1 MADPN
6 SLESLQALYADLLAL
21 SEARLTS
28 LERLGIQLDAHVKDF
43 QNLLD
48 KKVRNEE
55 SRQTL
60 ATGKLD
66 FEGDQYTVNEEF
78 KQGAL
83 KVADELN
90 IDELD
95 AARICLEVQEET
107 DSSGRSLLTNSIVR
121 FHQRRKHLLD
131 CLRLLVQLSA
141 DVNLDEDLRA
151 ALQAVVQQIVQP
163 QNGSSAFAQKC
174 LAAMRDIKS
183 WLQTLGEKLSGA
195 SVLGQGQQ
203 EEFLETIEYQRVS
216 LVKQHESLG
225 VTLHYLVKE
234 NRARS
239 AEFQTVLEVLKKA
252 DKYDNLLLHYFPAL
266 SSFISR
272 FGGPEGGATIA
283 EARALHEQIFKP
295 YDEDPWTLSYAHAAF
310 RAWWLAE
317 YSGWYGENHD
327 GSIPENQLE
336 DESRQRSK
344 QYSDALKDK
353 GFDFILALSADIR
366 AVDWH
371 DPARHGL
378 RQWLQRNPVPAVL
391 PDPIP
396 FSDFFQN
403 LMMEQL
409 ETFIEAFITNLPD
422 VLRRLRV
429 DEDEQRQVSKD
440 HEHDLNLERFLV
452 IIAYVFEGRP
462 KAALEG
468 FWDVP
473 DGALLGFVHWASKRA
488 STPLVTTFCEML
500 QAISGDEECATAAHV
515 FLLDE
520 GTQSS
525 GKMRRTHSLT
535 WNQIFKELTFFSSKI
550 RDRPALPQTHGYR
563 PGKPNADLAEAEPE
577 SAMMLECYLRLI
589 TRLCTESEAARTF
602 IAQHPTFNLS
612 ELLFQLASSSIQP
625 RLRACAFT
633 ALRSLLSH
641 KTKEA
646 GEYIWSA
653 LDVWISGGYAPGS
666 AMSKS
671 SSSVSTTTPAAAMA
685 AILRGLAT
693 GFEEPNAF
701 VQLLHALVAPYT
713 DDSGLHDGL
722 PFPET
727 LGMSSRQ
734 PGIDPYIDFAL
745 GQIFAGQSTELP
757 EMQTRLLQ
765 LSCLELI
772 ATCLDTFNEDLV
784 IFADR
789 SKVGVDLAIKVSS
802 LKNYVLLHPFSRV
815 MEWMFNEKVMTAL
828 FTAVHQDPGEV
839 ARAPPD
845 SPQILCLLR
854 GLHVIAK
861 ILELQSTY
869 LDIIRQVIRDQ
880 PNYRRVP
887 VSNAAFGTFED
898 GILNHL
904 VLIPDLGRY
913 CGTGHPE
920 LVIASLTLLEKLSG
934 SPRLSSAANVR
945 GRRSDRNKVLAA
957 LDEDAETISKILLR
971 EMESDI
977 DANQGPD
984 SPAFII
990 RIHILDFLTASL
1002 RSSPGQPTIAHLL
1015 LGFQCGSQ
1023 GLSIDGA
1030 GAFSR
1035 GISLFH
1041 TILDLVLNLPIADEA
1056 GVSSWSVALSSKG
1069 LRVLK
1074 ALWEAPISSS
1084 ITVTEMRTHDAFF
1097 LFFVK
1102 EAIIQ
1107 PDMLW
1112 EGLPATDPAFLF
1124 APSSSCLSTFLSRR
1138 AQMLQYLSTEL
1149 HQVSRSH
1156 APSLKQRMF
1165 QTLLGSTT
1173 VEDGQKI
1180 DHATVFDWFD
1190 FMEPDYPG
1198 VLNEPQA
1205 SCFRDIDFSVCTDGQ
1220 DDISIYDL
1228 PKVEEL
1234 LILRREELTQTKR
1247 VESPQDIAL
1256 INTQAQELL
1265 EFFAQDNQLVIL
1277 KASRLKVLRAWV
1289 QLMLVMIKCGDF
1301 DGSDKASFVLR
1312 ALQTILPRLESDLEA
1327 IPEAMQLA
1335 QLAQALI
1342 FTLDFGSDAF
1352 KKDNLGDLVGDKL
1365 FHLFQVS
1372 LKAITTLGAHAA
1384 LKEMFYNINYR
1395 YLSGMSD
1402 VASLSGLH
1410 RRHSIQTI
1418 KSAGDRF
1425 IDLVCTDVQ
1434 GGEPTCRIA
1443 ALLVLG
1449 SLVKLGNNENSKYI
1463 IESLVRL
1470 NIVSLLTESIQ
1481 DISTDLRN
1489 TRADDV
1495 DMQLSYFHARLALLQ
1510 SLSQTRFGAAAV
1522 LNAGLFHAVKL
1533 SGLFATDPDLG
1544 VDIDGP
1550 GALTKHY
1557 NLLITVMRIICAA
1570 VMSRGSQNQQ
1580 TLEQGRKFLSENRLS
1595 ILAVLKKSAGL
1606 GGANNKPDQSIQDLA
1621 DIFMLLMSVTGFVEF
1636 EDQSNQQK
1644 QASKGFAVFT

>member
-1 MADPN
+1 MSDPTN
-6 SLESLQALYADLLAL
+6 LESLQALYADLLAL

-28 LERLGIQLDAHVKDF
+28 LERLETQLDAHVKDF

-48 KKVRNEE
+48 KKARNEQ

-66 FEGDQYTVNEEF
+66 FEGDQYSVNEEF

-141 DVNLDEDLRA
+141 DVNINEGHRA
-151 ALQAVVQQIVQP
+151 GFQDVVQRIVQP
-163 QNGSSAFAQKC
+163 QNGAYAFAQKC
-174 LAAMRDIKS
+174 LGAMKDIKT
-183 WLQTLGEKLSGA
+183 WLQTLAEKLSGA
-195 SVLGQGQQ
+195 SVLGQGHQ
-203 EEFLETIEYQRVS
+203 EEFLEAIEYQRVS

-225 VTLHYLVKE
+225 VTIHYLVKE
-234 NRARS
+234 NRAHS
-239 AEFQTVLEVLKKA
+239 SEFEAVLDVLKKA

-266 SSFISR
+266 GSFISR
-272 FGGPEGGATIA
+272 FGGPEGGATIT
-283 EARALHEQIFKP
+283 EARTLHEQVFRP
-295 YDEDPWTLSYAHAAF
+295 YEENPWTLPYAHAAF

-317 YSGWYGENHD
+317 YGGWYGENYD
-327 GSIPENQLE
+327 GTIPENQLE
-336 DESRQRSK
+336 DEARQRSQ
-344 QYSDALKDK
+344 QYSEALKDQA
-353 GFDFILALSADIR
+353 FDFLLAISADVR
-366 AVDWH
+366 AVDWL
-371 DPARHGL
+371 DPARQGL
-378 RQWLQRNPVPAVL
+378 RQWLQRNPVPAII

-403 LMMEQL
+403 LLMEQL

-440 HEHDLNLERFLV
+440 HEHDLDLERFLV

-500 QAISGDEECATAAHV
+500 QAISGDDECATAAHV

-520 GTQSS
+520 GPQSS

-563 PGKPNADLAEAEPE
+563 PGNPNADLAEAEPE

-589 TRLCTESEAARTF
+589 TRLCSESEAARTF

-646 GEYIWSA
+646 GEYIWAA
-653 LDVWISGGYAPGS
+653 LDVWIMGGYTPGS
-666 AMSKS
+666 AMPKS
-671 SSSVSTTTPAAAMA
+671 STSVSTTTPGTAIA
-685 AILRGLAT
+685 AILQGLAT

-789 SKVGVDLAIKVSS
+789 SKVAVDLAIKVSS

-815 MEWMFNEKVMTAL
+815 MEWMFNEKVMAAL

-854 GLHVIAK
+854 GLHVITK
-861 ILELQSTY
+861 ILEVQPTY

-887 VSNAAFGTFED
+887 VSNAAFGSFED

-913 CGTGHPE
+913 CGTGHPD
-920 LVIASLTLLEKLSG
+920 LVVASLTLLEKLSA
-934 SPRLSSAANVR
+934 SPRLSSAATVR

-957 LDEDAETISKILLR
+957 LDDDAETISKILLR

-977 DANQGPD
+977 DANQGPE

-990 RIHILDFLTASL
+990 KIHILDFLIACLQSN
-1002 RSSPGQPTIAHLL
+1002 PGQPTIAHLL
-1015 LGFQCGSQ
+1015 LGFQCGTR

-1035 GISLFH
+1035 GVSLFH
-1041 TILDLVLNLPIADEA
+1041 TILDLALNSPVADDA
-1056 GVSSWSVALSSKG
+1056 GVSKWSVALSSKALQA
-1069 LRVLK
+1069 LRQ
-1074 ALWEAPISSS
+1074 LWQAPISSV
-1084 ITVTEMRTHDAFF
+1084 ITMTEMQTHDSFF
-1097 LFFVK
+1097 MFFVK
-1102 EAIIQ
+1102 ELVIG

-1112 EGLPATDPAFLF
+1112 DGLTFNDPAFLF
-1124 APSSSCLSTFLSRR
+1124 SPASSSLSTFLSRR
-1138 AQMLQYLSTEL
+1138 ASMLHYLSTEL
-1149 HQVSRSH
+1149 HQVSLSH
-1156 APSLKQRMF
+1156 SPSLKQRMF
-1165 QTLLGSTT
+1165 ETLLGSTT
-1173 VEDGQKI
+1173 VDGGQKL
-1180 DHATVFDWFD
+1180 DHATIFDWFD
-1190 FMEPDYPG
+1190 FMEPDYPDMF
-1198 VLNEPQA
+1198 NEPEVT
-1205 SCFRDIDFSVCTDGQ
+1205 CFRNIDFSVCTDDQ
-1220 DDISIYDL
+1220 DGVSTYNL
-1228 PKVEEL
+1228 SKVEEVI
-1234 LILRREELTQTKR
+1234 ILRREELTQTKR
-1247 VESPQDIAL
+1247 VESLQDLTIVNA
-1256 INTQAQELL
+1256 QAQELL

-1277 KASRLKVLRAWV
+1277 KSARLKVLKAWV
-1289 QLMLVMIKCGDF
+1289 QLMLVIIKCGHF
-1301 DGSDKASFVLR
+1301 DSSDKASFVLK
-1312 ALQTILPRLESDLEA
+1312 ALQTILPRLENNLEA
-1327 IPEAMQLA
+1327 IAEAVELA
-1335 QLAQALI
+1335 QLAQALV

-1372 LKAITTLGAHAA
+1372 LKAITTLGAHAS

-1395 YLSGMSD
+1395 YLSSMSD

-1418 KSAGDRF
+1418 KSAGERF

-1449 SLVKLGNNENSKYI
+1449 ALVKLGHSENSKYI

-1481 DISTDLRN
+1481 EMSSDLRV
-1489 TRADDV
+1489 TRAEDV
-1495 DMQLSYFHARLALLQ
+1495 DLQLSYCHARLGLLLG
-1510 SLSQTRFGAAAV
+1510 LSQTRPGAAAV
-1522 LNAGLFHAVKL
+1522 LNAGLFHTTKL

-1544 VDIDGP
+1544 VDIEGP
-1550 GALTKHY
+1550 NAMIKHY
-1557 NLLITVMRIICAA
+1557 NLLTAIMRIICAA
-1570 VMSRGSQNQQ
+1570 VMSRGAQNQQ
-1580 TLEQGRKFLSENRLS
+1580 TLEQGRRFLSENRLS

-1606 GGANNKPDQSIQDLA
+1606 GGVHHQPDESIQELA
-1621 DIFMLLMSVTGFVEF
+1621 DVYMLLMSVTGFVEF

-1644 QASKGFAVFT
+1644 QASKGFTVFT